1 MSTSNSSAKR
11 IWITGAGSGIGRS
24 LALLYAAQGHK
35 VIISGRTLDKLQH
48 VADEFSAA
56 PTNPAAGASGNAG
69 NIVPL
74 VFDVTDAQSVEQT
87 TTQLS
92 HYTDY
97 LDLVI
102 LSAGTCE
109 YLRRGYLDPALFKR
123 VLDTNFFG
131 LINSINAALPLLQKA
146 PRRPHLAGVCSLAA
160 FIGFPRAEA
169 YGASK
174 AAAQYLLHSVRTDYT
189 DLMDVTVINPGFVTT
204 PMTAA
209 NDFPMPFEM
218 KADEAAKRI
227 SSALNNRP
235 LEFNFP
241 RRLTAT
247 LRLAQLFKR
256 TWYKRISR
264 KPGASGSA
272 KEIAGDE

>member
-1 MSTSNSSAKR
+1 MNTAAGKL

-24 LALLYAAQGHK
+24 LALLYASLGHT
-35 VIISGRTLDKLQH
+35 VIISGRTAEKLDQ
-48 VADEFSAA
+48 VADE
-56 PTNPAAGASGNAG
+56 AAGLPGQV
-69 NIVPL
+69 VPM
-74 VFDVTDAQSVEQT
+74 VFDVTDSSSVEPASA
-87 TTQLS
+87 QLAQLAP
-92 HYTDY
+92 Y

-102 LSAGTCE
+102 LNAGACE
-109 YLRRGYLDPALFKR
+109 YIKRGLLDPALFKR

-131 LINSINAALPLLQKA
+131 LINSINAALPLLGKC

-174 AAAQYLLHSVRTDYT
+174 AAARYLLHSVRTDYAH
-189 DLMDVTVINPGFVTT
+189 LMDVTVINPGFVTT

-218 KADEAAKRI
+218 SADNAAQRI
-227 SSALNNRP
+227 VRALQKRP

-241 RRLTAT
+241 RRLTAS
-247 LRLAQLFKR
+247 LRLAQLFKGV
-256 TWYKRISR
+256 WYQRISR
-264 KPGASGSA
+264 KPDTRQQEQQEHG
-272 KEIAGDE
+272 

>member
-1 MSTSNSSAKR
+1 MTTETASTKL

-35 VIISGRTLDKLQH
+35 VIISGRTLDKLEQ
-48 VADEFSAA
+48 VTEDASAL
-56 PTNPAAGASGNAG
+56 PGQV
-69 NIVPL
+69 VPM
-74 VFDVTDAQSVEQT
+74 VFDVTDTSSVEHT
-87 TTQLS
+87 SAQLS
-92 HYTDY
+92 KYVTY

-102 LSAGTCE
+102 LNAGTCE
-109 YLRRGYLDPALFKR
+109 YLQKGYLDPALFKR

-131 LINSINAALPLLQKA
+131 MINSINAALPSLRKA
-146 PRRPHLAGVCSLAA
+146 PQRPHLAGVCSLAA

-174 AAAQYLLHSVRTDYT
+174 GASRYLLHSVRTDYSE
-189 DLMDVTVINPGFVTT
+189 LMDVTVINPGFVTT

-218 KADEAAKRI
+218 SSDDAAQRI
-227 SSALNNRP
+227 SKALTKRP

-241 RRLTAT
+241 RRLTAV
-247 LRLAQLFKR
+247 LRLAQIFKGV
-256 TWYKRISR
+256 WYKRVSR
-264 KPGASGSA
+264 KPDAAERKNRDSRG
-272 KEIAGDE
+272 

>member
-1 MSTSNSSAKR
+1 MSSADSSVKR

-24 LALLYAAQGHK
+24 VALYYAAQGHS
-35 VIISGRTLDKLQH
+35 VIISGRTLDKLEQ
-48 VADEFSAA
+48 VAAEATELS
-56 PTNPAAGASGNAG
+56 G

-74 VFDVTDAQSVEQT
+74 VFDVTDTDSVEKASAALAQSTE
-87 TTQLS
+87 
-92 HYTDY
+92 Y

-102 LSAGTCE
+102 LNAGACE
-109 YLRRGYLDPALFKR
+109 YIKNGLLDPTLFKR

-131 LINSINAALPLLQKA
+131 MINSINAALPLLRKA
-146 PRRPHLAGVCSLAA
+146 PQRPHLAGVCSLAA

-174 AAAQYLLHSVRTDYT
+174 AAARYLLHSVRTDYSE
-189 DLMDVTVINPGFVTT
+189 LMDVTVINPGFVTT

-218 KADEAAKRI
+218 TADEAAKRI
-227 SSALNNRP
+227 GHALLKRP

-247 LRLAQLFKR
+247 LRLAQLFKGI
-256 TWYKRISR
+256 WYKRISR
-264 KPGASGSA
+264 KPD
-272 KEIAGDE
+272 AGQRADRDKR